1 MASQPAD
8 AATPAGAPAG
18 PGLLWRDL
26 RPLPPLPGFRP
37 RSAGLFGDTAST
49 AVSVLQFN
57 VLADSL
63 ATRDA
68 FPLVPADVLV
78 WSYRWP
84 LILEEMTRH
93 QPDIVCLEV
102 RGRLRHRTGRSRVRA
117 DPLFLPPPAV
127 PFVAQEVDHYH
138 DHVAPAMEARGYQGV
153 FLPKGRKSNV
163 DGSAVFYLA
172 SK

>member
-1 MASQPAD
+1 MANQPAD
-8 AATPAGAPAG
+8 AATQASMLAG

-37 RSAGLFGDTAST
+37 RSAGLFGDATST
-49 AVSVLQFN
+49 TVSVLQFN

-102 RGRLRHRTGRSRVRA
+102 RSYALPCGPCGRES
-117 DPLFLPPPAV
+117 
-127 PFVAQEVDHYH
+127 
-138 DHVAPAMEARGYQGV
+138 
-153 FLPKGRKSNV
+153 
-163 DGSAVFYLA
+163 
-172 SK
+172 